1 MNTLII
7 DSREPRKI
15 KIDLKKYFIE
25 DDIHV
30 DVQELQQGDFKY
42 DKLLIERKEIADLN
56 SSLHDGRIKN
66 QTYRMLQ
73 EKQEHGIHPYMIIQ
87 GSYTKLFKQSRYNNF
102 HCMTRNQYYG
112 LIASLNEKGINTI
125 QLEGKGTKELYTI
138 IRALITHE
146 NTTRTEIKEVLL
158 KPCIQSYSTR
168 CYYMIDGIGEQ
179 KAKQISTKFPVHD
192 LIRIPDSMMEKLTE
206 IDGIGNKTAEK
217 IIKTLKGGK

>member
-7 DSREPRKI
+7 DSREPRNI

-25 DDIHV
+25 DDIHTE
-30 DVQELQQGDFKY
+30 VQELQQGDFKY
-42 DKLLIERKEIADLN
+42 GKLLIERKEIADLN

-66 QTYRMLQ
+66 QTYRMLR
-73 EKQEHGIHPYMIIQ
+73 EKQEQDIHPYIIIQ

-102 HCMTRNQYYG
+102 HCMTRKQYYG

-138 IRALITHE
+138 LRALITHE
-146 NTTRTEIKEVLL
+146 NTERTEIKEVLL

-179 KAKQISTKFPVHD
+179 KAKQISDKFPLNK
-192 LIRIPDSMMEKLTE
+192 LIQVPEEMKNELTE
-206 IDGIGNKTAEK
+206 IDGIGDRTADK